1 VSLDFLSELEKMQ
14 KKRHKIKKQPIH
26 VQISTDTNVAMFKLP
41 QPVAKSPPDVFL
53 DTLEV
58 SGLPPSADK
67 ELLEL
72 YFETPRS
79 GSLDGAVEECSIVSP
94 GTAHIK
100 FQSPEGK

>member
-1 VSLDFLSELEKMQ
+1 MQ
-14 KKRHKIKKQPIH
+14 KKQHKIKKRPIH
-26 VQISTDTNVAMFKLP
+26 VQISTDKLP
-41 QPVAKSPPDVFL
+41 QPAAKSPPSDIL

-58 SGLPPSADK
+58 GGLPPNADR

-79 GSLDGAVEECSIVSP
+79 GNLDGVIEECSIVSP

-100 FQSPEGK
+100 FQSPEGNIPHDHEC

>member
-1 VSLDFLSELEKMQ
+1 MQ

-26 VQISTDTNVAMFKLP
+26 VHISTDTNVAVLQLP
-41 QPVAKSPPDVFL
+41 QPAAKSPPSDIL

-58 SGLPPSADK
+58 GGLPPNADR

-72 YFETPRS
+72 YFETLRS
-79 GSLDGAVEECSIVSP
+79 GNLDGVIEECSIVSP

-100 FQSPEGK
+100 FQSPEGNIPQDHDA